1 MDWGSRDA
9 TPFSFITQPTPST
22 HRLISRVTPLIYL
35 DMDQIIIDFLYY
47 PHEQNIPCD
56 EFVAAQGRW
65 LDEEDYEWLD

>member
-1 MDWGSRDA
+1 
-9 TPFSFITQPTPST
+9 
-22 HRLISRVTPLIYL
+22 
-35 DMDQIIIDFLYY
+35 MDQIIIDFLYY